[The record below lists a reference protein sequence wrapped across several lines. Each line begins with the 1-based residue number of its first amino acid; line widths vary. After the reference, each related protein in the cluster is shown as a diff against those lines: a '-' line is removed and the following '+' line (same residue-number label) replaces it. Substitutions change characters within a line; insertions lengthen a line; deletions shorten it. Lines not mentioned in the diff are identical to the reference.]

1 MYKLAGVGGGVG
13 VSCSIRS
20 SVLHRYRLEND
31 PAGWLSVDPL
41 TGDIRTVKGP
51 DRESHYVANGV
62 YTVLV
67 TAVDHGEAFFLYKKP
82 LQLPPWLI

>member
-1 MYKLAGVGGGVG
+1 MFKLWVGGRGG

-20 SVLHRYRLEND
+20 SVLHRYSLESD

-41 TGDIRTVKGP
+41 TGVIRTVNP
-51 DRESHYVANGV
+51 LDRESHYLVNGV

-67 TAVDHGEAFFLYKKP
+67 TAVDNGEAFFFVQKHP
-82 LQLPPWLI
+82 NCPHG